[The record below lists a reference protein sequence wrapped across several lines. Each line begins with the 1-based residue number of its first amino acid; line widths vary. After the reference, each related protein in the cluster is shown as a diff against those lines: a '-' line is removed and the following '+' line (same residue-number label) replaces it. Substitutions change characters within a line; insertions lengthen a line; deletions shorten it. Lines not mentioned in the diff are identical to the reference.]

1 MKRCEQQTNIQ
12 SSYPQDK
19 HGTTLQ
25 QEEISDYFGV
35 VIIIVHFQCI
45 KITYIDMKHFFFFF
59 KFIFNKTLFRKL
71 LTPYKNILRKHVLFF
86 LRGKVD
92 LLHRKLKNFKRKKR
106 K

>member
-45 KITYIDMKHFFFFF
+45 KITYIDIKHFFFFSNLF
-59 KFIFNKTLFRKL
+59 LIKHFLENFSHLIKIF
-71 LTPYKNILRKHVLFF
+71 
-86 LRGKVD
+86 
-92 LLHRKLKNFKRKKR
+92 
-106 K
+106 